1 MNRVAAADTRK
12 PSTEW
17 EKGQGFSSN
26 SSTIFSPSVAML
38 SSPSQ
43 PIPIA
48 KKSNIPTPNLVLPTI
63 DGYTVSHSLLI
74 DNMPTDAYG
83 FLLDERHGQ
92 TVGEYREFERRYT
105 SKYER
110 QVQRWANIVPL
121 AKGDLVVFPPPSD
134 KIKRALR
141 KGVPK
146 DLRPKAWFYY
156 SGAQAKQDE
165 EPKRYVDLVRTA
177 QQNLNSPLYNQI
189 ESDVSHTFANNRRFR
204 ALSMLS
210 PPQVCD
216 STADYCH
223 IREEPRSHAALKRIL
238 MAIAYAFPNV
248 SYTNGLNF
256 IAAALLLVTENEPRS
271 FWILHCIL
279 EKLLPNNFY
288 TDMNLGCNVEQDVLG
303 ALIAWKLPA
312 VHRKLQ
318 ELEMS
323 LHIVTSTWFT
333 HLFVDQLPFETL
345 LRVWDAFLLEGSKVI
360 LRVSLA
366 LFKINQDELI
376 KITDPF
382 ELAAFIRNMPR
393 RQLDVVTLLETA
405 FEGIGRFSTG
415 WLEEERARAI
425 PFWKAKH
432 AVRRFSR
439 VSPAYCQAPV
449 RVETPKPS
457 FCAPVVVASDVS
469 PGKPALR
476 MALEDP
482 SSILF
487 ERPEEI
493 KATTSGDG
501 SISSC
506 STSITDDV
514 ANASASGISGI
525 TSPPISRFLS

>member
-1 MNRVAAADTRK
+1 MNRVAAAEGRRA
-12 PSTEW
+12 SMEW
-17 EKGQGFSSN
+17 EKGQGLSLGNPIAFPP
-26 SSTIFSPSVAML
+26 STTTL

-83 FLLDERHGQ
+83 FLLDERHGL
-92 TVGEYREFERRYT
+92 TAGEHREFERRYAG
-105 SKYER
+105 KYER

-121 AKGDLVVFPPPSD
+121 AKGDLVVFPQPSD

-141 KGVPK
+141 KGVPR

-156 SGAQAKQDE
+156 SGAQGKQDE
-165 EPKRYVDLVRTA
+165 EPKRYVELVRTA

-204 ALSMLS
+204 ALNIMS

-216 STADYCH
+216 NSVGYCY

-271 FWILHCIL
+271 FWILYCIL
-279 EKLLPNNFY
+279 EKLLPSNFY

-312 VHRKLQ
+312 VHKKLQ

-323 LHIVTSTWFT
+323 LHIVTSAWFT

-376 KITDPF
+376 KITDSF

-393 RQLDVVTLLETA
+393 RQLDVITLLETA
-405 FEGIGRFSTG
+405 FEGIGRFSTR
-415 WLEEERARAI
+415 WLEEERTRAI

-469 PGKPALR
+469 PEKPSLR

-482 SSILF
+482 SPIMF

-493 KATTSGDG
+493 RTITNSDG
-501 SISSC
+501 SGSSC
-506 STSITDDV
+506 SASIADD
-514 ANASASGISGI
+514 ATNASGISSI
-525 TSPPISRFLS
+525 ASVPISKFRS

>member
-1 MNRVAAADTRK
+1 
-12 PSTEW
+12 
-17 EKGQGFSSN
+17 
-26 SSTIFSPSVAML
+26 ML
-38 SSPSQ
+38 SSSSQ
-43 PIPIA
+43 PIPIT

-83 FLLDERHGQ
+83 FLLDERHGL
-92 TVGEYREFERRYT
+92 TTGEYREFERRYA

-110 QVQRWANIVPL
+110 QVQRWASIVPL
-121 AKGDLVVFPPPSD
+121 AKDDLVVFPPPSD
-134 KIKRALR
+134 RIKRALR
-141 KGVPK
+141 KGIPK
-146 DLRPKAWFYY
+146 ELRSKAWFYY

-165 EPKRYVDLVRTA
+165 EPRRYVDLVRTA

-204 ALSMLS
+204 TLNIMS

-216 STADYCH
+216 TPVTHCH
-223 IREEPRSHAALKRIL
+223 IREEPRSHGALKRIL
-238 MAIAYAFPNV
+238 MAVAYAFPNV

-271 FWILHCIL
+271 FWILYCIL
-279 EKLLPNNFY
+279 DKLLPGNFY

-323 LHIVTSTWFT
+323 LHIVTSAWFT

-345 LRVWDAFLLEGSKVI
+345 LRIWDAFLLEGSKVL

-366 LFKINQDELI
+366 LFKLNQEELI

-393 RQLDVVTLLETA
+393 RQLDVMVLLETA
-405 FEGIGRFSTG
+405 FDGIGRFSTG

-457 FCAPVVVASDVS
+457 FCAPIVVAGDIS
-469 PGKPALR
+469 PEKPALR
-476 MALEDP
+476 VALEDP
-482 SSILF
+482 SPIMF

-493 KATTSGDG
+493 RTTSNGYESG
-501 SISSC
+501 SSC
-506 STSITDDV
+506 SASIEDNTTGTSV
-514 ANASASGISGI
+514 SGISSIVGAP
-525 TSPPISRFLS
+525 SSRFHN